1 MEQGRHDATVTSDRR
16 RFLIGLAGGAAG
28 ATLGGCSLP
37 ARLASL
43 PEHLR
48 GHETFHDL
56 PPTTRVVL
64 DSSDSTLLARV
75 ALDALQ
81 REIAYAERHGL
92 HDPGV
97 ANFLAISGGGE
108 NGAYGAGLLTAW
120 SELGT
125 RPEFKAVTGVSTGA
139 LIAPFAFLGPAYDK
153 ELERFYTMTRM
164 SDVMVS
170 RGLLTALLSDSLF
183 DSTPLLHTI
192 RGVLTPAMLDAIAVE
207 YRDKGRILCV
217 ATTNLD
223 VPVGIMWNIGVIAAS
238 GNPQRAEL
246 IAKILL
252 ASASVPGVYPPVM
265 IDLEA
270 SGKKFQEMHV
280 DGGTV
285 AQVVLY
291 PPSLSGETVVPLI
304 RSAAVARSLAER
316 QRRLF
321 VIRNSRPGADLQ
333 TVDRSTLRIAGRAV
347 ATLISTQ
354 GIGDLY
360 QLYVLAQRDGIDY
373 NVAVIPANFTER
385 PREPFDQA
393 YMRNLYAVGREVML
407 SGAAWSKYPP
417 GFDPVPI
424 NQRRGDIG

>member
-1 MEQGRHDATVTSDRR
+1 MPGRRQ
-16 RFLIGLAGGAAG
+16 FLIGLGGSAAAAMG
-28 ATLGGCSLP
+28 VGGCSLP

-48 GHETFHDL
+48 GRETFHDL

-64 DSSDSTLLARV
+64 DGSDSALLGHL

-81 REIAYAERHGL
+81 REIAYAERHGQ

-97 ANFLAISGGGE
+97 ANYLAISGGGE

-125 RPEFKAVTGVSTGA
+125 RPVFKAVTGVSTGA

-153 ELERFYTMTRM
+153 ELEGFYTMTRA

-170 RGLLTALLSDSLF
+170 RGLLTALLSDSLY
-183 DSTPLLHTI
+183 DSTPLLQMI
-192 RGVLTPAMLDAIAVE
+192 RKVLTPAMLDAIAVE

-223 VPVGIMWNIGVIAAS
+223 VPVGVMWNIGVIAAS
-238 GNPQRAEL
+238 GSPQRAEL

-270 SGKKFQEMHV
+270 GGERFQEMHV

-291 PPSLSGETVVPLI
+291 PPSLSGEVLAPLA
-304 RSAAVARSLAER
+304 SSPAVARSLAER
-316 QRRLF
+316 KRRLY
-321 VIRNSRPGADLQ
+321 VIRNSRPGGDLQ
-333 TVDRSTLRIAGRAV
+333 TIDRSTLKIAGRAV
-347 ATLISTQ
+347 STLISTQ

-360 QLYVLAQRDGIDY
+360 QLYVLAERDGIDY
-373 NVAVIPANFTER
+373 NVAFIPASFSEKA
-385 PREPFDQA
+385 REPFDQA
-393 YMRNLYAVGREVML
+393 YMRNLYAVGRKTMQ

-417 GFDPVPI
+417 GYDPVPI
-424 NQRRGDIG
+424 NQRRGGIG